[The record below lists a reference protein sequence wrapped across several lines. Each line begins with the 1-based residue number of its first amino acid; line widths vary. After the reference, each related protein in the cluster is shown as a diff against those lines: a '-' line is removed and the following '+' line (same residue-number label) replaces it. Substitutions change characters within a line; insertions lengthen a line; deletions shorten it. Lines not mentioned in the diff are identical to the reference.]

1 MLSSIFG
8 VDLRSTMDLDTT
20 IKGLSLD
27 RETITKAIREI
38 ITTIVPIVV
47 SNKIKTV

>member
-1 MLSSIFG
+1 MY
-8 VDLRSTMDLDTT
+8 LDTA
-20 IKGLSLD
+20 IKGLSLN
-27 RETITKAIREI
+27 RETITKSIRET